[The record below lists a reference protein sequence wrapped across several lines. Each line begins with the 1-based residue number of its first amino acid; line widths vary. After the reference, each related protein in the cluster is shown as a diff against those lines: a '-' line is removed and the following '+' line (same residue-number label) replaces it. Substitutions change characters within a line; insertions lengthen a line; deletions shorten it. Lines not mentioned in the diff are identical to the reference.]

1 MEKIGNVILNDTYY
15 AGKDL
20 YSDGAIEDRILELV
34 EKYPEKEYNQV
45 IAKEQDWAVMYHL
58 SHERENI
65 LSWYPFQAGTK
76 VLEIGSGCGAVT
88 GVAASLAGSVT
99 CVDLSMKRSR
109 INGVRNQNKGNIEI
123 FVGNFQ
129 DIEKGL
135 ENDFDYATLI
145 GVFEYGQ
152 GYIGG
157 KKPYHEFLATILKH
171 LKPGGRL
178 LIAIENKFGLKY
190 WAGCTED
197 HTGNFFEGLE
207 GYQQKAGVRTFTK
220 PELERIL
227 KECGCRNY
235 KFYYPYP
242 DYKFPFMIF
251 SDEYLPKPGE
261 LNRNL
266 CNFDRRRLMLM
277 DEGKVFDQIL
287 ENGLF
292 PLYSN
297 SFFIEVVK
305 EEEGK
310 EGRQQSLGNPVVYTK
325 YSAGRAPEFSF
336 RTCIGN
342 GEMGRLLYKEAEYRE
357 GREHIAA
364 IPEAKARLE
373 NLWQEKG
380 LFLVNQC
387 KLEGDKIFFEYLEGV
402 TLEEKL
408 DKLLEQGEEEAAAEL
423 LRQGIERIKEASP
436 TQKFSMT
443 PEFQQVFGEIPL
455 TESEPS
461 FPMADIDLIFSNIL
475 LTEDGNWH
483 VLDYEWTFFFPVPV
497 GYIVYRALHYYL
509 EASGNR
515 KKLKEDY
522 NFYKEYGIEGE
533 KRKIYR
539 MMERSFQNYITGS
552 YVPVRELYSI
562 MGKKALPLGEVLAEA
577 DKRRMQVY
585 VDDGHGFSEEQSFFI
600 DQGYGGKVSC
610 RVPVPEGAVRICID
624 PAFSACM
631 LKDVKLRWRVET
643 SQGENEQDLDGQDGK
658 GAAKPMLAN
667 GRSRKDTVRKMPVTY
682 ITTGFEVEKNCF
694 VFDNSD
700 PKIIIEEIPR
710 GKLQI
715 DISYQISILEEEAAA
730 MLVDKIK
737 MLMDKVD
744 WKGQMKKKVRR
755 LIKREV

>member
-408 DKLLEQGEEEAAAEL
+408 DKLLEQG
-423 LRQGIERIKEASP
+423 
-436 TQKFSMT
+436 
-443 PEFQQVFGEIPL
+443 
-455 TESEPS
+455 
-461 FPMADIDLIFSNIL
+461 
-475 LTEDGNWH
+475 
-483 VLDYEWTFFFPVPV
+483 
-497 GYIVYRALHYYL
+497 
-509 EASGNR
+509 
-515 KKLKEDY
+515 
-522 NFYKEYGIEGE
+522 
-533 KRKIYR
+533 
-539 MMERSFQNYITGS
+539 
-552 YVPVRELYSI
+552 
-562 MGKKALPLGEVLAEA
+562 
-577 DKRRMQVY
+577 
-585 VDDGHGFSEEQSFFI
+585 
-600 DQGYGGKVSC
+600 
-610 RVPVPEGAVRICID
+610 
-624 PAFSACM
+624 
-631 LKDVKLRWRVET
+631 
-643 SQGENEQDLDGQDGK
+643 
-658 GAAKPMLAN
+658 
-667 GRSRKDTVRKMPVTY
+667 
-682 ITTGFEVEKNCF
+682 
-694 VFDNSD
+694 
-700 PKIIIEEIPR
+700 
-710 GKLQI
+710 
-715 DISYQISILEEEAAA
+715 
-730 MLVDKIK
+730 
-737 MLMDKVD
+737 
-744 WKGQMKKKVRR
+744 
-755 LIKREV
+755 

>member
-1 MEKIGNVILNDTYY
+1 
-15 AGKDL
+15 
-20 YSDGAIEDRILELV
+20 
-34 EKYPEKEYNQV
+34 
-45 IAKEQDWAVMYHL
+45 
-58 SHERENI
+58 
-65 LSWYPFQAGTK
+65 
-76 VLEIGSGCGAVT
+76 
-88 GVAASLAGSVT
+88 
-99 CVDLSMKRSR
+99 
-109 INGVRNQNKGNIEI
+109 
-123 FVGNFQ
+123 
-129 DIEKGL
+129 
-135 ENDFDYATLI
+135 
-145 GVFEYGQ
+145 
-152 GYIGG
+152 
-157 KKPYHEFLATILKH
+157 
-171 LKPGGRL
+171 
-178 LIAIENKFGLKY
+178 
-190 WAGCTED
+190 
-197 HTGNFFEGLE
+197 
-207 GYQQKAGVRTFTK
+207 
-220 PELERIL
+220 
-227 KECGCRNY
+227 
-235 KFYYPYP
+235 
-242 DYKFPFMIF
+242 
-251 SDEYLPKPGE
+251 
-261 LNRNL
+261 
-266 CNFDRRRLMLM
+266 MLM